1 MTVRTEKGEVMA
13 RRVRPEVVR
22 RRLVALLDP
31 QRVVPERTERS
42 AEWRA
47 GYAAGVGAARDVVRR
62 G

>member
-1 MTVRTEKGEVMA
+1 MA